1 MKAYWAV
8 VVAQLVE
15 QSFPIL
21 EVCGLNPVIGKNL
34 FRTLTASCI
43 EKTEINKKVRQKE
56 SGNGPFLKK
65 MKEQVN

>member
-21 EVCGLNPVIGKNL
+21 EVCGLNPVIGKIL

-43 EKTEINKKVRQKE
+43 EKTEINKKSQ
-56 SGNGPFLKK
+56 GMAHF
-65 MKEQVN
+65 